1 MGENVIRNFWKGW
14 RKYGVGSPGPSYI
27 ETGIEWNRIEAR
39 GKGIA
44 WNFGGISEGWEF
56 NGYFSAY
63 ISLLLLQ
70 AYLSGSDVKPLLS
83 QGLEEISVSVGSEIR
98 RLGKG
103 GTKICISLYSSTPI
117 CGNSMATFLWLRC
130 ETMMAARI
138 RRKFCQYS
146 IGCEIRK
153 LWKGWRKYASLF
165 YSSTRCGT
173 IMVARLRRNFCQY
186 RMWN

>member
-1 MGENVIRNFWKGW
+1 MGETGIEGSQRKRHCLQRPPEDVGENVIRNFWKGW

-103 GTKICISLYSSTPI
+103 GTKICISLLLLYPY
-117 CGNSMATFLWLRC
+117 LWELNGYFSL
-130 ETMMAARI
+130 AA
-138 RRKFCQYS
+138 
-146 IGCEIRK
+146 
-153 LWKGWRKYASLF
+153 
-165 YSSTRCGT
+165 
-173 IMVARLRRNFCQY
+173 M
-186 RMWN
+186 